1 MNRHD
6 NDNILT
12 MRDNAHSEVISMPSR
27 ERSVRSAAVVVQ
39 MPSRGARAERGTAVI
54 TMPTRI
60 DSAAAYAEAKG
71 NTEEPLRHLPS
82 AFRLTLLALFAWLG
96 WPRPTHGKGPGA
108 AGARPWKPSLLSL
121 ISTLHL
127 PTAAS
132 SPARAAAVVELPVG
146 RTSDMEVA
154 SLRAA

>member
-1 MNRHD
+1 MNRPD
-6 NDNILT
+6 NDNIVT

-27 ERSVRSAAVVVQ
+27 ERSVRSAAVVQ
-39 MPSRGARAERGTAVI
+39 MPSRGARAERGAAVI

-60 DSAAAYAEAKG
+60 DSAAGYAEAKADA
-71 NTEEPLRHLPS
+71 EEPLRHLPS

-127 PTAAS
+127 PGVATK
-132 SPARAAAVVELPVG
+132 PACAAVVELPVG
-146 RTSDMEVA
+146 RTSDLEVA